1 LVSKRAVDVKAA
13 RLFIAAAVP
22 GLLALAACDDST
34 DPQQA
39 VPPPAP
45 APTATAAEE
54 PTVEEPERVVVPD
67 VVGVNLPNARRTLRE
82 VGLRVESTRKSS
94 PEPAGRVLRQ
104 RPLGGLEVQP
114 GRTVT
119 LIVAKPKPPPPPPSN
134 CHPSYTG
141 ACLDPSA
148 SDYDCAGGSGDG
160 PKYTGTVTVVGP
172 DVFGLDGDGD
182 GVGCE

>member
-1 LVSKRAVDVKAA
+1 MFRVKTAHPIVAV
-13 RLFIAAAVP
+13 AVP
-22 GLLALAACDDST
+22 ILLVLAACDDSVE
-34 DPQQA
+34 PQQGFSP
-39 VPPPAP
+39 VPV
-45 APTATAAEE
+45 PTETTEE
-54 PTVEEPERVVVPD
+54 PTVEESPRVVVPD
-67 VVGVNLPNARRTLRE
+67 VVGVKLPNARRTLRE
-82 VGLRVESTRKSS
+82 VGLRVDSTRKAS
-94 PEPAGRVLRQ
+94 PEPAGTVLRQ

-114 GRTVT
+114 GRPVT
-119 LIVAKPKPPPPPPSN
+119 LVVAKPKPEPKPVSN

-182 GVGCE
+182 GTGCE